1 MINDLILL
9 CNIYGENIYF
19 WEVWDL
25 CIIFFF
31 WGDFYVMMK
40 FIVWILY
47 LLMDMLKILLIKV
60 KLINIDKKMKF

>member
-9 CNIYGENIYF
+9 CNIYVENIYF

-31 WGDFYVMMK
+31 WGDFYDMMK
-40 FIVWILY
+40 FIICLDIIFIDGYVKNFINKS
-47 LLMDMLKILLIKV
+47 KI
-60 KLINIDKKMKF
+60 N

>member
-1 MINDLILL
+1 MINDLIFL
-9 CNIYGENIYF
+9 CNIYVENIYF

-40 FIVWILY
+40 FIICLDIIFIDGYVKNFINKS
-47 LLMDMLKILLIKV
+47 KI
-60 KLINIDKKMKF
+60 N

>member
-9 CNIYGENIYF
+9 CNIYVENIYF

-40 FIVWILY
+40 FIICLDIIFIDGYVKNFINKS
-47 LLMDMLKILLIKV
+47 KI
-60 KLINIDKKMKF
+60 N

>member
-40 FIVWILY
+40 FIICLDIIFIDGYVKNFINKS
-47 LLMDMLKILLIKV
+47 KI
-60 KLINIDKKMKF
+60 N

>member
-9 CNIYGENIYF
+9 CNIYVENIYF

-40 FIVWILY
+40 FIICL
-47 LLMDMLKILLIKV
+47 
-60 KLINIDKKMKF
+60 NIIFIDG